1 MCHTKSEDP
10 QVHEWVVYKLGVL
23 LDSVG
28 HRVKIHKITS
38 ATGKERGD
46 IEIRDYIVLQKP
58 QEQVNRLSPPRTLIL
73 DFTMTHKCYG
83 RSIQHT
89 TVYIITTVVSLLTQ
103 GVQMVLLSL
112 TSVRDLGKQKPVYDP
127 ESGQG

>member
-1 MCHTKSEDP
+1 
-10 QVHEWVVYKLGVL
+10 LGVL

-73 DFTMTHKCYG
+73 DFTMTHTCYG